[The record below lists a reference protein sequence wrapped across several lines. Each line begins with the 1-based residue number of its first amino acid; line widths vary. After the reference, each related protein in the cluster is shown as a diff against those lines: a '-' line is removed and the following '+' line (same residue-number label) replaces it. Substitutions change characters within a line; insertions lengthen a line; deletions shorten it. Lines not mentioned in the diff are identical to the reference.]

1 MIEQGI
7 MSCEFVR
14 ESLSGYVDER
24 LAEAD
29 RGQVAL
35 HLASCRECA
44 AVHKRMTDLCGS
56 LRGMRM
62 ARMPRKLAIDLKI
75 LASKELLR
83 SRQTKW
89 EQWMDWARLTM
100 DNMMRPFAVPAA
112 GGFASALL
120 MFAILVPGLN
130 SLRGVAASPAYSV
143 EAVEPGAPLNPDET
157 IIEVQIDDRGR
168 MVDYYM
174 PQGQMTS
181 EIGNLLLFSTFTP
194 AAITPANQFLQP
206 NSGKVV
212 IRISRI
218 VVKG

>member
-1 MIEQGI
+1 
-7 MSCEFVR
+7 MSCKFVQD
-14 ESLSGYVDER
+14 SLSSYVDER

-29 RGQVAL
+29 RSQVAL
-35 HLASCRECA
+35 HLAACGECA
-44 AVHKRMTDLCGS
+44 RVHKRMLDLRGS
-56 LRGMRM
+56 LRAMRPV
-62 ARMPRKLAIDLKI
+62 RMPRKLAIDLRI

-89 EQWMDWARLTM
+89 QQWMDWARLTM
-100 DNMMRPFAVPAA
+100 DNMMRPLAVPAA

-120 MFAILVPGLN
+120 MFAILMPGLN
-130 SLRGVAASPAYSV
+130 SLRGVAAAPAYTV
-143 EAVEPGAPLNPDET
+143 ESVEPGAALNPDET
-157 IIEVQIDDRGR
+157 LIEVQLDERGR

-194 AAITPANQFLQP
+194 AAITPASQFLQP
-206 NSGKVV
+206 TSGKVV

>member
-1 MIEQGI
+1 
-7 MSCEFVR
+7 MSCQFVR
-14 ESLSGYVDER
+14 ESLSSYVDER
-24 LAEAD
+24 LAAAD
-29 RGQVAL
+29 RSQVAL
-35 HLASCRECA
+35 HLAGCRDCA
-44 AVHKRMTDLCGS
+44 AIHKRMAD
-56 LRGMRM
+56 LRGNLRAMR
-62 ARMPRKLAIDLKI
+62 AVRMPKKLAIDLKI

-83 SRQTKW
+83 ARQTKW
-89 EQWMDWARLTM
+89 QQWMDWARLTM

-120 MFAILVPGLN
+120 MFAILMPGLN
-130 SLRGVAASPAYSV
+130 SLRGVAVAPAYTV
-143 EAVEPGAPLNPDET
+143 EAVEPGAVLNPDET
-157 IIEVQIDDRGR
+157 IIEVQIDQRGR